1 MEEIFSGGRL
11 AVSLKI
17 MVVAGALLCAA
28 LVAYTFADI
37 QRGCDVVLNKTR
49 YMDVQGSKPTLLIAI
64 AFYFVPSRL
73 IHLRHWVEF
82 ISGCTAITSG
92 LSDDILIPLKSMKYF
107 MDSFDEVWSKGYSP
121 GFLRVEEVGGKFYAS
136 DLLDAQ
142 QTMSDSQR
150 FDAGDQQFVS
160 LITPYHAFWILPGV
174 LQQEGEHLLQ
184 NPSCLET
191 RETYASFP
199 WCSLHHRPAV
209 PLLPD
214 GYINPVS
221 WVWHLPNNYAKDGS
235 RRLGTVQVLDV
246 SWQHTTYSSI
256 SVYERPY
263 KDMYVKRPWTI
274 RQYAGFS
281 SAEESNAFYK
291 RNLEKGQHGL
301 SVAFDLPTHRGY
313 DSDNPIAT
321 GDVGLAGVPVD
332 TVEDVKI
339 LFDGIPLDTMSV
351 SMTMNG
357 VLCPLWQHMPKFH
370 PISISGYHMQEAGA
384 TPALELAYTLANGLE
399 YLNLMPERVDDVAP
413 KVSFFFGLGMNFFSE
428 VAKLRAARRMW
439 AKLVKERFSP
449 KNPKSW

>member
-11 AVSLKI
+11 AVSLKT
-17 MVVAGALLCAA
+17 MVVAGALLCVA

-49 YMDVQGSKPTLLIAI
+49 YMDVQGSQPTLLIAI

-73 IHLRHWVEF
+73 IHLRQVLMNFESYQSMF
-82 ISGCTAITSG
+82 RINVTIDTTGTG
-92 LSDDILIPLKSMKYF
+92 LNSYLDALQLHLDCQVRNFLNLSDPFNLAGQHRRLFVNTMKNFDWYMYLEDDILIPLKSMKYF

-136 DLLDAQ
+136 DLLDAH

-160 LITPYHAFWILPGV
+160 LITPYHAFWILPGSV

-214 GYINPVS
+214 GHINPVS
-221 WVWHLPNNYAKDGS
+221 WVWHLPNNYAKDGN

-246 SWQHTTYSSI
+246 AWQHTTYS
-256 SVYERPY
+256 
-263 KDMYVKRPWTI
+263 
-274 RQYAGFS
+274 
-281 SAEESNAFYK
+281 
-291 RNLEKGQHGL
+291 
-301 SVAFDLPTHRGY
+301 
-313 DSDNPIAT
+313 
-321 GDVGLAGVPVD
+321 
-332 TVEDVKI
+332 
-339 LFDGIPLDTMSV
+339 
-351 SMTMNG
+351 
-357 VLCPLWQHMPKFH
+357 
-370 PISISGYHMQEAGA
+370 
-384 TPALELAYTLANGLE
+384 
-399 YLNLMPERVDDVAP
+399 
-413 KVSFFFGLGMNFFSE
+413 
-428 VAKLRAARRMW
+428 
-439 AKLVKERFSP
+439 
-449 KNPKSW
+449 